1 MSTYYYEIQELPA
14 QPNPSVAANI
24 TFHLHARKH
33 LGKAVVVVQN
43 PIGLMSVVRKQWLR
57 LTRAAQNQRAST
69 LNADR
74 ILRLTYAITHMQRVT
89 FAAKTPLE
97 MPSAH
102 IFFITP
108 DQLAVMPHNC
118 FSAYIA
124 ADVDA
129 RAMAGVINQMPN
141 SSLVIDYTG
150 ALDMETLGLHPKKEL
165 SDQMAQ
171 EWQKAEAFLED
182 HNISMHDLVHGGVQ
196 YMDAVDKALDVLLN
210 ESHGFLQIA
219 SNFQHASMLA
229 QPVKIANILQQQYEM
244 LGLLAHRVQALSP
257 GTFTLPVD
265 DAFHEEE
272 GTFFLHD
279 YIPDDI
285 YDELV
290 EPETNQRTAQ
300 LISQTQR
307 APIKLELS

>member
-1 MSTYYYEIQELPA
+1 MSTHYYEIQELPA

-24 TFHLHARKH
+24 TLHLHARKH
-33 LGKAVVVVQN
+33 LGKAVVIVQN

-89 FAAKTPLE
+89 FAAKTPME
-97 MPSAH
+97 IPNAH

-108 DQLAVMPHNC
+108 DQLAIMPHNC
-118 FSAYIA
+118 FSAYVATKVETSLMSGMIK
-124 ADVDA
+124 
-129 RAMAGVINQMPN
+129 QMPG
-141 SSLVIDYTG
+141 SSLVVDYTG
-150 ALDMETLGLHPKKEL
+150 TLDTESLGLRPKKEL
-165 SDQMAQ
+165 ENQMLQ
-171 EWQKAEAFLED
+171 EWQKAEAFLD
-182 HNISMHDLVHGGVQ
+182 SHHIPMHGLVHGGVQ
-196 YMDAVDKALDVLLN
+196 YMDAVDKALDILLN
-210 ESHGFLQIA
+210 ESHGFLQVA

-229 QPVKIANILQQQYEM
+229 QPVKTPSIMQQQYEM

-257 GTFTLPVD
+257 GTFTLPID

-279 YIPDDI
+279 YIPDEI

-290 EPETNQRTAQ
+290 GPESNPRTAHSSQ
-300 LISQTQR
+300 LVSQTQN
-307 APIKLELS
+307 